1 MIFPTLA
8 LRVRNAD
15 AAISWMSVNNYTCVR
30 YESVLR
36 DKIRYAR
43 NLLTGRRPRRGME
56 GCGDVKHLAQSHYA
70 ERFLAQHG
78 IKAMPLSDPIPVYL
92 EPDYL
97 ATLAHRPST
106 PRKDLILYNP
116 SKGAKVTARLQ
127 EACPQWSFRPLQ
139 GLDRGELAEAFL
151 GAKLYIDFGHHP
163 GKDRLP
169 REAAV
174 HGCCVVTSRY
184 GSAANSVDVPIPER
198 YKLDTRAPDFV
209 GRFETLVDGIF
220 RGDFESCRQDFTGY
234 RETIRREAEIFRE
247 HIKALICA

>member
-1 MIFPTLA
+1 M
-8 LRVRNAD
+8 
-15 AAISWMSVNNYTCVR
+15 
-30 YESVLR
+30 
-36 DKIRYAR
+36 
-43 NLLTGRRPRRGME
+43 
-56 GCGDVKHLAQSHYA
+56 
-70 ERFLAQHG
+70 
-78 IKAMPLSDPIPVYL
+78 
-92 EPDYL
+92 
-97 ATLAHRPST
+97 
-106 PRKDLILYNP
+106 
-116 SKGAKVTARLQ
+116 
-127 EACPQWSFRPLQ
+127 Q

-184 GSAANSVDVPIPER
+184 GSAANSVDVPISER